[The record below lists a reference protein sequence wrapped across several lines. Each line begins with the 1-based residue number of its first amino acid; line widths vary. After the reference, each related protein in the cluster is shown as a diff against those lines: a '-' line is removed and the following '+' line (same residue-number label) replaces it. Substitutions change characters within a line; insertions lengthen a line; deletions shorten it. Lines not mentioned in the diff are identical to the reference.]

1 MSNLQTNNSSIPPL
15 VSKDDL
21 KELRDIKYALDQS
34 AIVAIT
40 DRTGKI
46 IYVNDL
52 LCNISQYD
60 RDELIGQDHR
70 ILNSNYH
77 PKDFFKQMWKQIGTG
92 NVWRGEIRN
101 KAKDGSYYW
110 VDTTIVPFLNEKGI
124 PYQYISIRY
133 DITRRKQMEDRIYYL
148 AYHDALTDIANRP
161 YFMNRLRDEIIQ
173 AMDTSSLIVLMYIDI
188 DCFKDINDT
197 WGHDIGDRILIE
209 TAKRINSVIKPTD
222 VVARLSGDEFV
233 VMVNNVENQNEIRNL
248 AEMMINSIQKPIVLF
263 DHSISISCSIGISIF
278 PNNGSNADKLLTRA
292 DTALYHVKS
301 NGKNGFAFFQKDME
315 KRSLE
320 RILLE
325 NELRKAIDSNQFD
338 LHYQPKMDLH
348 QLKIVGMEALIRWKH
363 PELGLVSPGDFI
375 PLAEETK
382 LIIKIGEWVLRSAC
396 EKVKEWQDKGFEPIL
411 LSVNISVY
419 QLEDANFIQMVKSI
433 LKETGLDPCWL
444 ELEVTESV
452 FVDIENAMH
461 ILQELKQIGIKV
473 SLDDFGTGYS
483 SFSYLK
489 DLPIHTLKVD
499 AAFIKDIHTNPN
511 SRAIVNAI
519 ITVANTLGMNVI
531 AEGIELKEQHE
542 ILSEDGCNQ
551 GQGYY
556 FSKPLS
562 AIEFEKLLIEKS

>member
-1 MSNLQTNNSSIPPL
+1 
-15 VSKDDL
+15 
-21 KELRDIKYALDQS
+21 
-34 AIVAIT
+34 
-40 DRTGKI
+40 
-46 IYVNDL
+46 
-52 LCNISQYD
+52 
-60 RDELIGQDHR
+60 
-70 ILNSNYH
+70 
-77 PKDFFKQMWKQIGTG
+77 
-92 NVWRGEIRN
+92 
-101 KAKDGSYYW
+101 
-110 VDTTIVPFLNEKGI
+110 
-124 PYQYISIRY
+124 
-133 DITRRKQMEDRIYYL
+133 
-148 AYHDALTDIANRP
+148 
-161 YFMNRLRDEIIQ
+161 
-173 AMDTSSLIVLMYIDI
+173 MYIDI

-197 WGHDIGDRILIE
+197 WGHDIGDRILRE

-222 VVARLSGDEFV
+222 IVARLSGDEFV

-263 DHSISISCSIGISIF
+263 DHSIAISCSIGISIF

-292 DTALYHVKS
+292 DTALYHVKN

-325 NELRKAIDSNQFD
+325 NELRKAIDLNQFD

-348 QLKIVGMEALIRWKH
+348 QLKIVGMEALIRRKH
-363 PELGLVSPGDFI
+363 PELGLVSPGEFI

-382 LIIKIGEWVLRSAC
+382 LIIKIGAWVLRSAC

-562 AIEFEKLLIEKS
+562 AIEFEEFLERLGHNHLT